1 VSVPGV
7 SSVKDIRFIA
17 IEGVIGAG
25 KTSLAT
31 ILAKRFHAGTILEK
45 FDENPFLENF
55 YSEPIK
61 YAFNTQIYFLLSR
74 YRQQREIAQF
84 DLFNSRIIS
93 DYLFYK
99 DKIFAE
105 LNLNEDEF
113 SLYEKIYA
121 LIEKEIPKP
130 ELVIYLQATPE
141 FLFKRIRQRDR
152 DFEQE
157 IEFDYISQL
166 CDAYNAFFFH
176 YNVSPLLIVDIKGFD
191 FVGNTGDVELL
202 CDEIAD
208 LKEPRRLISR
218 KW

>member
-1 VSVPGV
+1 MENT
-7 SSVKDIRFIA
+7 RFIA
-17 IEGVIGAG
+17 IDGVIGAG

-45 FDENPFLENF
+45 FDENPFLEYF
-55 YSEPIK
+55 YAEPVK
-61 YAFNTQIYFLLSR
+61 YAFHTQIYFLLSR

-84 DLFNSRIIS
+84 DLFNSRIVS

-105 LNLNEDEF
+105 INLNDDEF

-121 LIEKEIPKP
+121 LIEREIPKP
-130 ELVIYLQATPE
+130 ELVIYLQAVPE
-141 FLFKRIRQRDR
+141 FLYKRIKQRDR

-157 IEFDYISQL
+157 IEFNYISRL
-166 CDAYNAFFFH
+166 CEAYNAFFFH
-176 YNVSPLLIVDIKGFD
+176 YTATPLLIVDVRGFD
-191 FVGNTGDVELL
+191 FVGNAGDVDLL
-202 CDEIAD
+202 CKEIAD
-208 LKEPRRLISR
+208 LKEPRRIISR

>member
-1 VSVPGV
+1 MIM
-7 SSVKDIRFIA
+7 KDIRFIA

-31 ILAKRFHAGTILEK
+31 VLAKRFHAGTILEK
-45 FDENPFLENF
+45 FDENPFLESF
-55 YSEPIK
+55 YAEPVK
-61 YAFNTQIYFLLSR
+61 YAFHTQIYFLLSR

-105 LNLNEDEF
+105 LNLSEDEF
-113 SLYEKIYA
+113 ALYGKIYA

-130 ELVIYLQATPE
+130 ELVIYLQGAPE
-141 FLFKRIRQRDR
+141 FLYKRIRQRDR

-157 IEFDYISQL
+157 IEFDYISRL
-166 CDAYNAFFFH
+166 CEAYNAFFFH
-176 YNVSPLLIVDIKGFD
+176 YSASPLLIVDARGFD
-191 FVGNTGDVELL
+191 FVGNAGDVDLL
-202 CDEIAD
+202 CKEIAD
-208 LKEPRRLISR
+208 FKEPRRIISR